1 MITLAKQTID
11 FFTTNLREPK
21 LEELELKNQALVQER
36 GCVFVTVYDKWE
48 IRGSAGNIKEIE
60 NSLADETIK
69 STVEAIS
76 KDSRFKPLTKAEAES
91 IRIRVDKIANRK
103 VLEQWEFSKIDPVT
117 HWVIVIKRDY
127 SKLVTIL
134 PNISPAVLTSG
145 DLQWYLE
152 AKLWEKFDEKDYIVY
167 QIKTEVSTNY

>member
-11 FFTTNLREPK
+11 FFTTKMREPK
-21 LEELELKNQALVQER
+21 LEELDLKNQALVQER

-60 NSLADETIK
+60 QSLAEETIK
-69 STVEAIS
+69 STIQAIS
-76 KDSRFKPLTKAEAES
+76 ADSRFKPLTKAEAED
-91 IRIRVDKIANRK
+91 IRIRVDKITNRK
-103 VLEQWEFSKIDPVT
+103 VLEPWSVALLDPVT
-117 HWVIVIKRDY
+117 HGIIVIKKDY

-145 DLQWYLE
+145 DLVDYLE
-152 AKLWEKFDEKDYIVY
+152 AKLWEKFIEKDCIVY
-167 QIKTEVSTNY
+167 QIETEVLTNY

>member
-11 FFTTNLREPK
+11 FFTTKMREPK
-21 LEELELKNQALVQER
+21 LEELDLKNQALVQER

-60 NSLADETIK
+60 QSLAEETIK
-69 STVEAIS
+69 STIQAIS
-76 KDSRFKPLTKAEAES
+76 ADSRFKPLTKAEAED
-91 IRIRVDKIANRK
+91 IRIRVDKITNRK
-103 VLEQWEFSKIDPVT
+103 VLEPWSVALLDPVT
-117 HWVIVIKRDY
+117 HGIIVIKKDY

-145 DLQWYLE
+145 DLVDYLE
-152 AKLWEKFDEKDYIVY
+152 AKLWEKFVEKDCIVY
-167 QIKTEVSTNY
+167 QIETEVLTNY